1 MEAPTVVDA
10 VALLFVALLSGVVAL
25 MVAVSVMVEPLAA
38 LGGTLNVNWNA
49 ADAPAGNEAM
59 LQLTV
64 APVVQVKVGPEI
76 CVSAT
81 NVVPAGSTS
90 DQLTLTASEG
100 PLLPTVML

>member
-25 MVAVSVMVEPLAA
+25 MVAVSLMVEPLAA
-38 LGGTLNVNWNA
+38 DGETRAVIVNNPT
-49 ADAPAGNEAM
+49 APTGNEAM

-81 NVVPAGSTS
+81 NVVAAGSTS